1 MKSKTRQP
9 QTNRNEY
16 KKQTFLRHLFER
28 RMRNQRTILILL
40 LFVILFVSFLGFVK
54 NIRSKEPK
62 ERKFFNLKKKKL
74 NTYNPYYD
82 LYFEEFEDY
91 EEYEDLNPYY
101 QEYPGE
107 KLFVAFICQDI
118 AKIWDTLEP
127 AFLGLIDFVGTDNIY
142 MSIYSNGNTD
152 ITPLLLQI
160 FEKKLDALGVA
171 NTITPQADSNRT
183 AYNHERILYLANL
196 RNKVLEPLT
205 PEYPKVMFINDIMI
219 QFRDLKNLLLTPID
233 YDMVCGLDFQDNP
246 DFFNSSHQNDKI
258 KNMPKKK
265 KKNLTF
271 LNQPGKE
278 HYILSLY
285 DIWAARD
292 AKGDTFSN
300 DYPWFNDHKNAK
312 PLIDRG
318 LPVQVYACW
327 NGVVVFK
334 SEPWFK
340 EKIKF
345 RRSNE
350 DECYSSECQLFPQD
364 LWRHGYKK
372 IFINPLVQSSYDQI
386 NYNHLLK
393 TKYYQNTVLKNDHIT
408 QYQKLINSK
417 KQYKI
422 IEKIPEYVI
431 CCDSDEREVNRV
443 DWLNCHW
450 ELNLNT

>member
-1 MKSKTRQP
+1 MQSQN
-9 QTNRNEY
+9 NRNEY
-16 KKQTFLRHLFER
+16 KKQTFLRDLLKV
-28 RMRNQRTILILL
+28 RMRSLRAVLLLL
-40 LFVILFVSFLGFVK
+40 LFVILSLYFIGFAK
-54 NIRSKEPK
+54 NKRPKEPK
-62 ERKFFNLKKKKL
+62 EQKFFNIEKKKL

-91 EEYEDLNPYY
+91 NQYEDINAYY

-107 KLFVAFICQDI
+107 KLFVAFICQNI

-127 AFLGLIDFVGTDNIY
+127 ALLRLIEFVGNENIY

-152 ITPLLLQI
+152 ITPLLLQV
-160 FEKKLDALGVA
+160 FENKLDSMSVA

-183 AYNHERILYLANL
+183 AYKIDRILYLANL

-233 YDMVCGLDFQDNP
+233 YDMVCGLDFQENP
-246 DFFNSSHQNDKI
+246 AYFNSNHTNVNVKHLLNQ
-258 KNMPKKK
+258 
-265 KKNLTF
+265 NLTF
-271 LNQPGKE
+271 LKGKGNE
-278 HYILSLY
+278 HLIISLY
-285 DIWAARD
+285 DIWVARD
-292 AKGDTFSN
+292 AKGDMLSN
-300 DYPWFNDHKNAK
+300 DYPWVNDHKNSK
-312 PLIDRG
+312 QLIDNG

-334 SEPWFK
+334 SQPWFQD
-340 EKIKF
+340 KIKF
-345 RRSNE
+345 RSSPP
-350 DECYSSECQLFPQD
+350 DACFSSECQLFPQD

-372 IFINPLVQSSYDQI
+372 IFINPLVQSAYDQK
-386 NYNHLLK
+386 NYNYLLQ
-393 TKYYQNTVLKNDHIT
+393 TDYYQNVVLKNDYIT
-408 QYQKLINSK
+408 QYQQLINSK

-422 IEKIPEYVI
+422 IEKIPEYIV
-431 CCDSDEREVNRV
+431 CCDSDERQDNRV